1 MRDFCIVAFMVME
14 KMNNRPLDNFDRKL
28 LHFVQHDVT
37 LTSEVLAEHV
47 GLSASAVQ
55 RRLKRLQED
64 GFIAANIAVLNP
76 ALVGNP
82 NFFIVALE
90 VEREQPELL
99 NRLRHWL
106 ASKAQIQQVYYVTG
120 TADFMLVLSAENINA
135 YDELMQALMKDN
147 PNVRRFSTNVVL
159 GIHKQSLFLPVE

>member
-1 MRDFCIVAFMVME
+1 MRNFRLTVSIAEE
-14 KMNNRPLDNFDRKL
+14 KMNNRSLDNFDRKL
-28 LHFVQHDVT
+28 LHFVQHDAT
-37 LTSEVLAEHV
+37 LTSEVLAERV

-64 GFIAANIAVLNP
+64 GFIAANVAVLNP

-99 NRLRHWL
+99 YKLRLWL
-106 ASKAQIQQVYYVTG
+106 AGKAQIQQIYYVTG
-120 TADFMLVLSAENINA
+120 SADFVLVLSANNMNA
-135 YDELMQALMKDN
+135 YDELMQALMKEN

>member
-1 MRDFCIVAFMVME
+1 MQDFCIVVFTVE
-14 KMNNRPLDNFDRKL
+14 ERMNNRLLDNFDRKL
-28 LHFVQHDVT
+28 LHFVQHDAT
-37 LTSEVLAEHV
+37 LTSELLAERI

-64 GFIAANIAVLNP
+64 GFINVHVAVLNP

-99 NRLRHWL
+99 GKLKHWL

-120 TADFMLVLSAENINA
+120 SADFMLILTAPNMNA
-135 YDELMQALMKDN
+135 YDELMQLLMKDN